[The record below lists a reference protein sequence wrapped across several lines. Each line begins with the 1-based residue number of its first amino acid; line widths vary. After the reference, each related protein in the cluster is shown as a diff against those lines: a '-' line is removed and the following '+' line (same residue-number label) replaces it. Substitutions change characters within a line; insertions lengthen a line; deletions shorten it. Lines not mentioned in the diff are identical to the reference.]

1 MTILVG
7 FMSVSTLIIESSSTR
22 MRREK
27 LAKWLLIAAAI
38 STLTIPIG
46 VDAVILAKG
55 HMNNP
60 AWLPHAKLHCAMS
73 FFAAAS
79 LGSAALAILKVR
91 PVNDRFSMG
100 LSAFLGSAF
109 WIGLIAAGFW
119 PGTSYGFLNDPV
131 LGNLQEPAI
140 AGISIYP
147 NVVAAVITIAI
158 ALIGYWLTGQT
169 NTVERSR

>member
-1 MTILVG
+1 
-7 FMSVSTLIIESSSTR
+7 

-27 LAKWLLIAAAI
+27 LAKWLLVAAAL

-46 VDAVILAKG
+46 VDAMILAKG
-55 HMNNP
+55 HMDNP

-91 PVNDRFSMG
+91 PVSDRFSMG
-100 LSAFLGSAF
+100 LAAFLGSAF
-109 WIGLIAAGFW
+109 WIGLIASGLL

-131 LGNLQEPAI
+131 LGNVRPTQFG
-140 AGISIYP
+140 GISIYP
-147 NVVAAVITIAI
+147 NVMAGVITIAI
-158 ALIGYWLTGQT
+158 ALTGYWLATQT
-169 NTVERSR
+169 TSAKQFQ